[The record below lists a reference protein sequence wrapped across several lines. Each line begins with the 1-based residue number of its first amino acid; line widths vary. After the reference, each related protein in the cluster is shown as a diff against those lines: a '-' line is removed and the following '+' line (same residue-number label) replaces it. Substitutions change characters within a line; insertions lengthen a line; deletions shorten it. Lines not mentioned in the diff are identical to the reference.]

1 MDFIID
7 FFKIVFILGFLIFI
21 HEGGHFLAAR
31 FFKVKVEEF
40 SIGFGPKI
48 WEKKG
53 KETKYMLCAIPF
65 GGFLKMYGEGGSEKG
80 EGSFNSKTPWQ
91 RFVIVAAGATVNVV
105 FGLLAYFILSVS
117 TGMNMSANV
126 SAIVPEATETL
137 ASKIEVGDRIVEVN
151 GRDIRIKNDLTR
163 AMEDVK
169 GENVKVVVER
179 DGEEI
184 AFDITPVRI
193 EDAYIIGVQV
203 ALTEEMGLKDRMYYA
218 FWESCAFIGDMFHNI
233 ERLLTG
239 KLGIDKLA
247 GPIGI
252 SNAIAE
258 SSGMY
263 DFIYLLAFISISLG
277 LTNFLPIPALDGGRM
292 VLILIEGITRKP
304 INEKVEESIQ
314 SAGFLLLIALALFV
328 SVNDLIRL
336 IKTLI

>member
-1 MDFIID
+1 
-7 FFKIVFILGFLIFI
+7 
-21 HEGGHFLAAR
+21 
-31 FFKVKVEEF
+31 
-40 SIGFGPKI
+40 
-48 WEKKG
+48 
-53 KETKYMLCAIPF
+53 
-65 GGFLKMYGEGGSEKG
+65 
-80 EGSFNSKTPWQ
+80 
-91 RFVIVAAGATVNVV
+91 
-105 FGLLAYFILSVS
+105 
-117 TGMNMSANV
+117 
-126 SAIVPEATETL
+126 
-137 ASKIEVGDRIVEVN
+137 
-151 GRDIRIKNDLTR
+151 
-163 AMEDVK
+163 MEDVK

-184 AFDITPVRI
+184 TFDITPVRI

-292 VLILIEGITRKP
+292 VLIVIEGITRKP
-304 INEKVEESIQ
+304 INEKVEEFSIGFGPKYGRKKVKKQ
-314 SAGFLLLIALALFV
+314 SICFVQFLLVAFLKCMEKVAQKKEKDLLIVKLLGK
-328 SVNDLIRL
+328 DLL
-336 IKTLI
+336 LLLQEQQ